1 MNILKSIGAVLA
13 GFVFIVITH
22 NVTDFILES
31 LGIFTP
37 PTQRFDT
44 TWMVV
49 TALVYR
55 IVFSIAGCYI
65 TAWLAPSRPMLHA
78 FILGGIGLVL
88 STIAAIMLIPMDLGP
103 AWYPIALAV
112 ISLPCGWVG
121 GKLYERRA

>member
-1 MNILKSIGAVLA
+1 MLA
-13 GFVFIVITH
+13 GFVFIFVTH
-22 NVTDFILES
+22 SGTDFLLES

-55 IVFSIAGCYI
+55 IIFSIAGCYL

-78 FILGGIGLVL
+78 LILGSIGLVL
-88 STIAAIMLIPMDLGP
+88 STAAAIVTIPMDLGP
-103 AWYPIALAV
+103 AWYPISLAV
-112 ISLPCGWVG
+112 VSLPCGWLG
-121 GKLYERRA
+121 GKLYERRSGVRIV